1 MRRILRKRS
10 QAEQLD
16 LYTRV
21 TLYVLPWSFMAGF
34 LVPITLSLDREPG
47 AVALGQSL
55 LVLGVA
61 QCAVAMDTMRRALA
75 HYLDAAPVPRLSAG
89 ISLALGVCVTGLAVA
104 LQASGAVGDGAV
116 LAQMLPFA
124 LVPTALSVYM
134 LSTVRRLLLWT
145 VLVVAVLG
153 GAIVA
158 VGEDTGLAVGC
169 AVAVLIMALV
179 ALLAAR
185 PTAWFLSLIWE
196 LDRARG
202 AQARL
207 AVAEERLRFGRD
219 MHDVMGRNLAVIA
232 LKSELAVQLARRGK
246 PEAVDQMAE
255 VQRIAQEAQREIRD
269 VVRGYR
275 EADLRAELEG
285 ARGVLRAAGIDC
297 RVSGDEGTQHLP
309 PAVQSALGWV
319 VREAA
324 TNVLRHGDANICV
337 ISLAATDEVATLVV
351 ENDGVAVVAE
361 AEGAGGSG
369 SAGGAGAS
377 RGAGLAGLGERLAAL
392 DGTLNA
398 GVRDGDRFRLTAE
411 VPLGRDAGGAGDSG
425 EVRDAGDVPVEQRV
439 ARAREMAPDAQASGT
454 RGTLPDA
461 QASESREVPAEL
473 RASDVPE
480 TAPDTQAPMSRGVP
494 R

>member
-1 MRRILRKRS
+1 MRRIWRKRS

-16 LYTRV
+16 LYMRS

-34 LVPITLSLDREPG
+34 LVPVVVSPDHEPG
-47 AVALGQSL
+47 AAALGQSL

-89 ISLALGVCVTGLAVA
+89 VALALGACVLGLSVA
-104 LQASGAVGDGAV
+104 LQASGGIGDGAA
-116 LAQMLPFA
+116 LAQLLPFA
-124 LVPTALSVYM
+124 LVPTAMSVYM
-134 LSTVRRLLLWT
+134 LSTMRRLLLWT
-145 VLVVAVLG
+145 VLVAAALA
-153 GAIVA
+153 GAILA
-158 VGEDTGLAVGC
+158 IGEDAGLAVGC
-169 AVAVLIMALV
+169 AVAVLITALFSMF
-179 ALLAAR
+179 AAR
-185 PTAWFLSLIWE
+185 STAWFLSLVWE

-246 PEAVDQMAE
+246 PAAVDQMAE

-285 ARGVLRAAGIDC
+285 ARGVLSAAGIDC

-309 PAVQSALGWV
+309 APVQSALGWV
-319 VREAA
+319 VREAT

-337 ISLAATDEVATLVV
+337 ISLAATGEVATLVV
-351 ENDGVAVVAE
+351 ENDGVTQGT
-361 AEGAGGSG
+361 EGPGGGGASGRSSSAGGSG
-369 SAGGAGAS
+369 
-377 RGAGLAGLGERLAAL
+377 GAGLAGLGERLAAL
-392 DGTLNA
+392 DGTLEV
-398 GVRDGDRFRLTAE
+398 GIRDDGRFRLTAE
-411 VPLGRDAGGAGDSG
+411 VPLGG
-425 EVRDAGDVPVEQRV
+425 EVRDGGSGDVRAAGETPPESRV
-439 ARAREMAPDAQASGT
+439 P
-454 RGTLPDA
+454 L
-461 QASESREVPAEL
+461 SREVP
-473 RASDVPE
+473 R
-480 TAPDTQAPMSRGVP
+480 
-494 R
+494 